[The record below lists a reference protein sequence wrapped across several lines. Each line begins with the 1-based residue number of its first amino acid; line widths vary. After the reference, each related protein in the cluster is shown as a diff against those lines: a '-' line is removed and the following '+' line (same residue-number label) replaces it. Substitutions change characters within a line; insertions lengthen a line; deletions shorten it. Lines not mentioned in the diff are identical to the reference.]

1 MDTGTSRQRQAIAT
15 KLRITKAAIALIKE
29 RGYEVVTVK
38 DICAQAGISV
48 GAFYHHFG
56 SKEDIIN
63 VGHAQVDAMLSE
75 RIEGLAPGAWD
86 DGIVAIMRETGRLLT
101 ELGWFFISQA
111 YRYMLTAA
119 DKYTLSRERQV
130 YDLVLARVTQALA
143 AGQLAPGK
151 PAEAYAEDIIRW
163 VRGII
168 FDWCLR
174 EGAYDLGERL
184 EADLRLLFRAMAG

>member
-1 MDTGTSRQRQAIAT
+1 MDTGTNRHRQAVAT

-29 RGYEVVTVK
+29 RGYDVVTIK
-38 DICAQAGISV
+38 DICADAGISI

-75 RIEGLAPGAWD
+75 RIEGRSPGDWD
-86 DGIVAIMRETGRLLT
+86 DDIVAVMRETGRLLT

-111 YRYMLTAA
+111 YRYMLGAA

-130 YDLVLARVTQALA
+130 YDLVVGA
-143 AGQLAPGK
+143 ATRGVEAGGLAPVK
-151 PAEAYAEDIIRW
+151 TAEAYADDIIRW

-174 EGAYDLGERL
+174 EGSYDLGERL
-184 EADLRLLFRAMAG
+184 EADLRLLLRAMSA